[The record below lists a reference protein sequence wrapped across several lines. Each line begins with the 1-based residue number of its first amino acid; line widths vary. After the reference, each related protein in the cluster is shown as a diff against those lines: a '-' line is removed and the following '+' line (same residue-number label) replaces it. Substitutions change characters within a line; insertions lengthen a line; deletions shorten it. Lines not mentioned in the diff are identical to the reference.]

1 MTSAIHSAH
10 SLRTAP
16 LAAVGFALFLAAP
29 ASAHHLE
36 KHFTVTGRPVITVQ
50 NTGYRGR
57 ISVKSWKKAEVVVV
71 GDHTSPK
78 VEVDTEQAGN
88 RIEVAT
94 HSLTQDIKPT
104 EMEANYEITVPEE
117 SELQIRTDSGM
128 IVVERVYG
136 DLVFDTVAADVQL
149 EEVGGHLLVKTVSG
163 PVTCTRCLGQI
174 EVNSFSGNVQL
185 LQPEMDS
192 VRVQTTS
199 GNILF
204 DGDFLRRGI
213 YVLKNW
219 TGVIEVRFSDT
230 DSFDLTA
237 TSLHGVLD
245 NQANLKP
252 DPHGRRFSV
261 PKQAKSL
268 FGTFNEGHAKV
279 DLSSFSGTIRIRKRD

>member
-1 MTSAIHSAH
+1 MIASVDHSSCLRKTS
-10 SLRTAP
+10 
-16 LAAVGFALFLAAP
+16 LAAAGLSLFLAAP
-29 ASAHHLE
+29 AFAHRLE
-36 KHFTVTGRPVITVQ
+36 KHFTVNGRPVVTVQ
-50 NTGYRGR
+50 NVGYRGR
-57 ISVKSWKKAEVVVV
+57 ISVKLWKKPEVWVI

-88 RIEVAT
+88 RIEIAT
-94 HSLTQDIKPT
+94 HALVPDVKPG
-104 EMEANYEITVPEE
+104 ELEANYEITVPEE
-117 SELQIRTDSGM
+117 SELQVRTDSGI

-136 DLVFDTVAADVQL
+136 DMVFDTVAADVQL

-237 TSLHGVLD
+237 TSLHGAVE
-245 NQANLKP
+245 NQANLRP
-252 DPHGRRFSV
+252 DPHGRHFSA

-268 FGTFNEGHAKV
+268 FGTFNEGHARV